1 MFPDV
6 SESLTPILTLS
17 AEEVLDRSDFH
28 LSPKSTTSSSHTFRN
43 ALRKPLPHAIRYT
56 KRTLR
61 DDDDDDYTVFN
72 RMCTRWQ

>member
-6 SESLTPILTLS
+6 SESLTPTLTLS
-17 AEEVLDRSDFH
+17 VEEGSQSIGLSFVPDVHDFFQPRVQERVEET
-28 LSPKSTTSSSHTFRN
+28 L
-43 ALRKPLPHAIRYT
+43 LPHAMHCT

-61 DDDDDDYTVFN
+61 DDDDVVFN